1 MICVGNVFSD
11 FYFNETHKLKI
22 FGTLVYYD
30 NQLKKSIENFSVNDI
45 ANKIREN
52 NIAISDKNLCEIIKK
67 YFHKGQFIDLY
78 CKIVRDN

>member
-1 MICVGNVFSD
+1 MGNVFSD

-45 ANKIREN
+45 ANKIRQNDIE
-52 NIAISDKNLCEIIKK
+52 ISNKNLCEIIKK
-67 YFHKGQFIDLY
+67 YFYKGQFINLY
-78 CKIVRDN
+78 YKIVCDN